1 MWEYVP
7 IFHEQVAV
15 CKPGT
20 SEQYI
25 PRVLRIDGTAVKFA
39 IYARSLNSLRREQ
52 LHVAFREGQLD
63 DAC

>member
-39 IYARSLNSLRREQ
+39 IHASSLSSLRRKQ
-52 LHVAFREGQLD
+52 LHVAFRNGHLD